1 VTDRVTVSSPAN
13 IAFLKYWGT
22 RDPREVLPYH
32 PSISMTLETCR
43 SVTTAQALPAEALP
57 EGDQIYLAGDPE
69 SEEAG
74 ALTPAQGDFR
84 AKARAHLDI
93 VRQATGRAER
103 FRIATRNSFPSAA
116 GMASSASGFSAL
128 ALAATRALGLELST
142 DELSILARRSG
153 SGSAA
158 RSIVGGFVEWPADP
172 GDPASPARQIAD
184 ASWQLADVVAVLET
198 GPKEVSSREGHRRA
212 PTSPYFDRR
221 LELVPTRLE
230 TIRRAIAA
238 RDLDL
243 LGPVLEAEA
252 IDLHS
257 IAMTSEPPIFYWS
270 PGSVEVLGTVRAL
283 RQDGI
288 SAWST
293 MDAGANVH
301 VICPRE
307 VEGEVARRLGNI
319 PAVQRVIRDHVGHGP
334 RVEDGLDLFG

>member
-1 VTDRVTVSSPAN
+1 MTDRVTVSSPAN

-22 RDPREVLPYH
+22 REPRQVLPYH

-43 SVTTAQALPAEALP
+43 SFTTAHALPAEALP
-57 EGDQIYLAGDPE
+57 EGDQIYLASGED
-69 SEEAG
+69 G
-74 ALTPAQGDFR
+74 ALTPAEGDFR
-84 AKARAHLDI
+84 AKARAHLDVI
-93 VRQATGRAER
+93 RQATGRAER

-128 ALAATRALGLELST
+128 ALATTRALGLEVST
-142 DELSILARRSG
+142 DELSVLARRSG

-158 RSIVGGFVEWPADP
+158 RSVVGGFVEWPSEP

-198 GPKEVSSREGHRRA
+198 GPKEISSREGHRRA
-212 PTSPYFDRR
+212 PTSPYFERR
-221 LELVPTRLE
+221 LELVPDRLA
-230 TIRRAIAA
+230 TIRRAIET

-252 IDLHS
+252 IDLHA

-270 PGSVEVLGTVRAL
+270 PGSVEVLGAVRAL

-288 SAWST
+288 AAWST

-301 VICPRE
+301 VLCPRDLE
-307 VEGEVARRLGNI
+307 EAVARRLGEI
-319 PAVQRVIRDHVGHGP
+319 PAVVRVIRDHVGDGP
-334 RVEDGLDLFG
+334 RVEAELDLLG